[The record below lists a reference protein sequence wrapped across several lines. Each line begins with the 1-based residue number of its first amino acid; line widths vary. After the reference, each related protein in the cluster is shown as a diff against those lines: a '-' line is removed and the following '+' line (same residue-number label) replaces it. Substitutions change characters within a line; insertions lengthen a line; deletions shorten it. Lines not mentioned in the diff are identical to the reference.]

1 MITII
6 GGSGFVGTRLIAE
19 LKSSN
24 NVFNLDKRMS
34 YFHKDITQLGNIV
47 AFIKSRLEICEEGYN
62 IFNYAD
68 KPDFSMTNL
77 TQLIEKKMKINL
89 PKQKIPYWL
98 GILGG
103 YGFDFISFFLHKKT
117 IYKFN

>member
-34 YFHKDITQLGNIV
+34 YFHKDITQLGNICSISEIDMFLA
-47 AFIKSRLEICEEGYN
+47 AF
-62 IFNYAD
+62 
-68 KPDFSMTNL
+68 
-77 TQLIEKKMKINL
+77 
-89 PKQKIPYWL
+89 
-98 GILGG
+98 
-103 YGFDFISFFLHKKT
+103 
-117 IYKFN
+117 